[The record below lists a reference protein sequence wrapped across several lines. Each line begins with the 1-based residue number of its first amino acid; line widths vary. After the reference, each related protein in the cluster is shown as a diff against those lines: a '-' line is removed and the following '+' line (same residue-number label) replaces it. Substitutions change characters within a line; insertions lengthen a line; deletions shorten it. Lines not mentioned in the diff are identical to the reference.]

1 MSDLRRR
8 IGVLERAGGDLDA
21 ESVDGEPVDL
31 SALAQAVAASIE
43 RYSGELSAR
52 GYCWRSLAEVI
63 GEAVQE

>member
-1 MSDLRRR
+1 MSRF
-8 IGVLERAGGDLDA
+8 GA
-21 ESVDGEPVDL
+21 ESGDGEPIDL
-31 SALAQAVAASIE
+31 AALAEAVAVSIE